1 MSPYLHPHSQSHL
14 TTDRRLIILLVITN
28 MDKPKELARIL
39 KVLSSDTRVRI
50 IQLLKGE
57 TLCVNAL
64 AARLHLTQ
72 GAVSQHLRVMRD
84 AGLVV
89 DEKCGYFVHYCL
101 NVQTLAEWRE
111 AIDGLLE
118 SLSEKDLEK
127 KGGRPCA
134 AATRQK
140 AAARSQRT

>member
-1 MSPYLHPHSQSHL
+1 
-14 TTDRRLIILLVITN
+14 
-28 MDKPKELARIL
+28 MDDTKKLARML

-64 AARLHLTQ
+64 AARLDVTQ

-89 DEKCGYFVHYCL
+89 DKKHGYFVHYCL

-118 SLSEKDLEK
+118 SLSQKDLEE